1 MLNGNGKE
9 EEKGEAVA
17 APNAL
22 APKAN
27 EPGFQ
32 FQFHGQLLA
41 WLEANQVSVGFTTYQ
56 IGKVFLVGR
65 NPNQPRLSIYERTF
79 AESMGLASSADGQ
92 QLAMGSLYQIWRFSN
107 AVREPQQGMPYDKV
121 YIPQV
126 GYTTG
131 SCDAHDLGFDKK
143 GKIVFANTMFNCIA
157 TMSETQSF
165 VPIWKPPFI
174 SNLAPEDRCH
184 LNGLGFRDGEPR
196 YVTACSQTDTKAGW
210 REHRQKGGVVMDI
223 KTNEVLCEG
232 LSMPHSPRWHQDK
245 LWVLN
250 SGEGEFGTVDMKT
263 RQFKRMAFCQGF
275 ARGLSFHN
283 NVAVIGLSKP
293 RHNDTFEGL
302 GLEQKLQQ
310 QKTKASVGLQLV
322 DINTGQTLLAF
333 WIGGDIKEIYDV
345 TIMPN
350 TRTPMLLGFRNE
362 EIQHT
367 IAFDESAL
375 NQLKQEEKEEAEVKK
390 LFNISPKAS
399 PSSPVSAK
407 KEEKSEEE
415 VMQAPILLSESVKPA
430 VQGKLQEKPNSES
443 TSSPSNLA
451 QKPGDEKKPLLSTT
465 TIQRLRALALFGAFA
480 SAAVAT
486 GAFLASKSIND
497 AELEETADPNMLTG
511 CSIM

>member
-1 MLNGNGKE
+1 MLNGKE
-9 EEKGEAVA
+9 EKKDEAAA
-17 APNAL
+17 APNAVV
-22 APKAN
+22 PKAS
-27 EPGFQ
+27 EQGFQ

-65 NPNQPRLSIYERTF
+65 NPNQPRLAIYERTF

-107 AVREPQQGMPYDKV
+107 AVREPQRGMPYDKV

-131 SCDAHDLGFDKK
+131 SCDAHDLGFDKD

-232 LSMPHSPRWHQDK
+232 LSMPHSPRWHLDK

-250 SGEGEFGTVDMKT
+250 SGEGEFGTVDMETK
-263 RQFKRMAFCQGF
+263 QFKRMALCQGF

-302 GLEQKLQQ
+302 GLEQKLQE
-310 QKTKASVGLQLV
+310 QKTTASVGLQLV

-362 EIQHT
+362 EIQRT
-367 IAFDESAL
+367 IVFDEEAL
-375 NQLKQEEKEEAEVKK
+375 NRLKQQEKEEAEVKK

-399 PSSPVSAK
+399 PSLPAPTSIPTPMQLSPQVESSSSEPVQKKKAK
-407 KEEKSEEE
+407 KEVEAEPAQQQL
-415 VMQAPILLSESVKPA
+415 QANPSAVSTSGFYGFWQTHRQSILLGMS
-430 VQGKLQEKPNSES
+430 
-443 TSSPSNLA
+443 
-451 QKPGDEKKPLLSTT
+451 
-465 TIQRLRALALFGAFA
+465 ALANVGLAVIALQAYQQEDTEPKSGA
-480 SAAVAT
+480 
-486 GAFLASKSIND
+486 
-497 AELEETADPNMLTG
+497 LTKH
-511 CSIM
+511 